1 MWASKGRCNI
11 SLRRYPSHPIPGV
24 GALIIQ
30 GDAVLLVERGR
41 EPLKGYWSLPGGAV
55 ETGEALETALRRE
68 VKEETGLDVD
78 VLGLVEV
85 FERVTLDQAGA
96 AEYHYIL
103 MDYVCRVTGGDLCAA
118 DDACRARWFPRHEVA
133 GLHITP
139 GTPAVI
145 EKAFDWV
152 AANARN

>member
-1 MWASKGRCNI
+1 
-11 SLRRYPSHPIPGV
+11 
-24 GALIIQ
+24 
-30 GDAVLLVERGR
+30 VLLVERGR

-85 FERVTLDQAGA
+85 FERVTRDETGA

-118 DDACRARWFPRHEVA
+118 DDACHARWFSRDEVA

-145 EKAFDWV
+145 EKAFRWV

>member
-1 MWASKGRCNI
+1 
-11 SLRRYPSHPIPGV
+11 V
-24 GALIIQ
+24 GALIIE

-55 ETGEALETALRRE
+55 ETGESLETALRRE

-78 VLGLVEV
+78 VLTLVEI
-85 FERVTLDQAGA
+85 FERVTRDEAGA

-103 MDYVCRVTGGDLCAA
+103 MDYVCRVTGGVLCAA
-118 DDACRARWFPRHEVA
+118 DDACRARWFPRNEVA
-133 GLHITP
+133 ALHITP

-145 EKAFDWV
+145 EKAFLWL
-152 AANARN
+152 AANARNW